1 MDTFDEV
8 AGWHRLDRR
17 MLFVHPVKELIRFL
31 PVVAGVVLFGRSS
44 GGDRWALLGVA
55 IPIALGLLRYLGTSY
70 RITAGRVELRRGLL
84 NKHVVS
90 TPLDRVRTVDVSA
103 SPIHRLLGLVTLQ
116 VGTGTASKKGE
127 NRIALDGVAV
137 ARATELR
144 DLLLRGG
151 RAEEPT
157 NPGVVDSSRLV
168 LRLDLAWVRFAP
180 LTTSGLVIAG
190 AAIGF
195 CFQAAHEVQLSVSV
209 GDPLRGAGIAIT
221 TAVVVLFLLAA
232 LCLLAVIGYVVSNFG
247 LVLRHDPVGHAWHLA
262 RGLFTTRETTI
273 DDARVAGVSI
283 GEPLGLRLAHG
294 GRLSAIVTGLDR
306 RQRGSSVLVPP
317 APRAEVDRVA
327 VDVLGVA
334 DPVRCPL
341 RTHGPRAVRRRWTR
355 ALVPAAALVVA
366 DVALAYAVA
375 WWLLV
380 LAVPVV
386 LVAVF
391 LAWDRVRSLGHTLVD
406 DHLVARSGSLD
417 RRREVLHTPSVIGW
431 NQRSTWFQRRVGLTD
446 LVATTAG
453 GRQQVR
459 VLDLDEASATA
470 LAVTATPGLLEP
482 FLGRPGSASRRAC
495 PDHR

>member
-1 MDTFDEV
+1 MDTFDEA

-17 MLFVHPVKELIRFL
+17 MLMVHPVKELIRFL
-31 PVVAGVVLFGRSS
+31 PVVAGAVLFGRSS
-44 GGDRWALLGVA
+44 GSDRWALLGVA
-55 IPIALGLLRYLGTSY
+55 VPVALGLLRYLGTSY
-70 RITAGRVELRRGLL
+70 RISNGRVELRRGLL

-90 TPLDRVRTVDVSA
+90 TPLDRVRTVDVTA
-103 SPIHRLLGLVTLQ
+103 SLIHRVLGLVTLQ
-116 VGTGTASKKGE
+116 IGTGTASKKGD
-127 NRIALDGVAV
+127 NRIALDGLAV
-137 ARATELR
+137 AHATELR

-151 RAEEPT
+151 RDAEPT
-157 NPGVVDSSRLV
+157 ETGVVDSSRLV

-209 GDPLRGAGIAIT
+209 GDPLRGTGIALT
-221 TAVVVLFLLAA
+221 AAVVILFLLGA
-232 LCLLAVIGYVVSNFG
+232 LCLLAVIGYVVTNFG

-317 APRAEVDRVA
+317 APRREVDRVA
-327 VDVLGVA
+327 VDVLGVSA
-334 DPVRCPL
+334 PVTCAL
-341 RTHGPRAVRRRWTR
+341 RSHGPTAVRRRWTR
-355 ALVPAAALVVA
+355 ALVPAAGLVAV
-366 DVALAYAVA
+366 DVTLAYAVG

-380 LAVPVV
+380 LAAPVL

-391 LAWDRVRSLGHTLVD
+391 LAWDRSRSLGHTLVA

-417 RRREVLHTPSVIGW
+417 RRREALHTPSVIGW
-431 NQRSTWFQRRVGLTD
+431 NQHATWFQRRVGLTD

-453 GRQQVR
+453 GRQRVR
-459 VLDLDEASATA
+459 VLDLDEASATS
-470 LAVTATPGLLEP
+470 LAATATPGLLEP
-482 FLGRPGSASRRAC
+482 FLE
-495 PDHR
+495 